1 MTTGDKPWRL
11 DEAAKQG
18 PPRLRWLTAPIK
30 GIALV
35 VGGCVTMLA
44 GVSLV
49 GLLIETVWIQIV
61 LAAIPAIGLPLLTVD
76 RLLPKEGGSRP
87 GLLTDV
93 AALAWMG
100 IATGAVAVG
109 TTSLQGP
116 LEAEA
121 LRLDDAGM
129 KRSAWAMRWMAGVDT
144 PTSVVA
150 QAEDAPEPEPDE
162 AEDDDGASKSSQ
174 PGAEFTPAPDDTD
187 RAALEPASLFKTWA
201 PSVVAIKVE
210 TRFGGGMGTG
220 FVIDERGTIATNH
233 HVVEE
238 ATSIRVKLFDGS
250 EVDEVSVLET
260 NPEQDLAL
268 IRVRSEIELEPVVL
282 GSSEKVTVGEPV
294 IVIGNPIGLEH
305 TLTDGLVSARRLWQG
320 KRYIQMSAP
329 VSPGNSGGPVFNAYG
344 DVVGVTVAKLAG
356 ENLNLAVPID
366 LLKPMIKDEYPG
378 AQDLGKSRW

>member
-11 DEAAKQG
+11 ADAAKQG
-18 PPRLRWLTAPIK
+18 PTRLRWVTAPVK
-30 GIALV
+30 GLALV

-44 GVSLV
+44 GISLV
-49 GLLIETVWIQIV
+49 GMVVQTVWIQMV
-61 LAAIPAIGLPLLTVD
+61 LAAIVAIGLPLLLVD
-76 RLLPKEGGSRP
+76 RLLPKDGGSRP

-93 AALAWMG
+93 AALLWMG
-100 IATGAVAVG
+100 IATGAVAAG
-109 TTSLQGP
+109 TTSLQAP

-121 LRLDDAGM
+121 VRLDDAGM
-129 KRSAWAMRWMAGVDT
+129 KHSAWAMRWMAGADAPVPVLASADEA
-144 PTSVVA
+144 P
-150 QAEDAPEPEPDE
+150 QPEDESEAPEPKDE
-162 AEDDDGASKSSQ
+162 SLQ
-174 PGAEFTPAPDDTD
+174 PGAEFTPAPDGTD
-187 RAALEPASLFKTWA
+187 RSALEPAALFKAWA
-201 PSVVAIKVE
+201 PSVVSIKVD
-210 TRFGGGMGTG
+210 TLYGSGMGTG
-220 FVIDERGTIATNH
+220 FVIDDRGTIATNH
-233 HVVEE
+233 HVVDE
-238 ATSIRVKLFDGS
+238 AKSIRVKLFDGT
-250 EVDEVSVLET
+250 EVDEVSMLES
-260 NPEQDLAL
+260 NPEEDLAL
-268 IRVRSEIELEPVVL
+268 IRVRTDVELQPVAL
-282 GSSEKVTVGEPV
+282 GSSDKVTVGEPV

>member
-11 DEAAKQG
+11 DDAANQA
-18 PPRLRWLTAPIK
+18 PPRLRWVTAPVK
-30 GIALV
+30 GLALV

-44 GVSLV
+44 GISLIGTV
-49 GLLIETVWIQIV
+49 VETVWLQML
-61 LAAIPAIGLPLLTVD
+61 LAAIPAVGLPLLVVD
-76 RLLPKEGGSRP
+76 RLLPKDGSSRP

-93 AALAWMG
+93 AALLWMG
-100 IATGAVAVG
+100 TATGAVAVG
-109 TTSLQGP
+109 TTSLQEP
-116 LEAEA
+116 LQAEA
-121 LRLDDAGM
+121 VRLDDAGM

-144 PTSVVA
+144 PQPVVA
-150 QAEDAPEPEPDE
+150 RTDEASTGAEPDVTD
-162 AEDDDGASKSSQ
+162 AETPSKSNQ
-174 PGAEFTPAPDDTD
+174 PGAEFTPAPDGTD
-187 RAALEPASLFKTWA
+187 RSALEPAALFEAWA
-201 PSVVAIKVE
+201 PSVVSIKVD
-210 TRFGGGMGTG
+210 TVYGSGMGTG
-220 FVIDERGTIATNH
+220 FVIDSRGTIATNH
-233 HVVEE
+233 HVVDD
-238 ATSIRVKLFDGS
+238 AKSIRVKLFDGT
-250 EVDEVSVLET
+250 EVEEVSMLES

-268 IRVRSEIELEPVVL
+268 IRVRTDIELQPVAL
-282 GSSEKVTVGEPV
+282 GSSDKVTVGEPV